1 MMSCII
7 LREVIHKLE
16 GYWQEGFL
24 LNGIASPLG
33 QFKGGICKIFCKWIE
48 SVLTIISLLIE
59 ADQSGTYRKIFGD
72 FR

>member
-1 MMSCII
+1 MELSIRSI
-7 LREVIHKLE
+7 QRRHL
-16 GYWQEGFL
+16 QD
-24 LNGIASPLG
+24 
-33 QFKGGICKIFCKWIE
+33 FCKRIE